1 MLQRRLTWALALAL
15 ALATSTGAAMAVDV
29 VGSDGIDAG
38 AKAIEAASF
47 GTQVK
52 TLSSDAFD
60 GRGPGTAGEKLT
72 TDYLIAQFKRLGLQP
87 GVHGQWLQSVPY
99 VSVKVADPAKSLL
112 AVEGTKGRID
122 FHFGDE
128 WVVNSINASPKVDIR
143 HSQLVFVGYGVNAP
157 ELGWNDYAGLDVKGK
172 TVVVLVNDPGWGDQD
187 PKLFRGKALT
197 YYGRW
202 TYKYE
207 EAAREGAAAALIVH
221 DTSAA
226 GYPWSVV
233 HSSWTG
239 TQYNLPPSVDPA
251 PRLAAAGWL
260 SADAAAKLFAY
271 SGVDFAKLR
280 AAADH
285 PGFKPV
291 TLKAHADIRFN
302 NVVGHGI
309 THNVIATLRGTTRP
323 DEAVVYT
330 AHWDHLGNKA
340 GKIYHGAVDNGTG
353 VAGLLQI
360 ANAFVHRQP
369 KPQRTVVFAAVTM
382 EESGLLGSRYYVTHP
397 VIPLSK
403 TVADINMDVIPV
415 NGPSHNMT
423 LIGGGQS
430 QMDDLIAASARK
442 QGRYISPDPT
452 PEQGM
457 FFRSD
462 QLNFAKLGVP
472 VLYTEGGTDLVLGGK
487 KAGEAAQADYIA
499 HRYHQPTDVYDPHWD
514 TRGAI
519 EDLQALYDVG
529 SGLVDSPDY
538 PQWKPGSDF
547 KRPVHP

>member
-1 MLQRRLTWALALAL
+1 MLRRRLTWALALAL
-15 ALATSTGAAMAVDV
+15 GLPAGMAMAAADV
-29 VGSDGIDAG
+29 ADSG
-38 AKAIEAASF
+38 AQAIKAASF
-47 GTQVK
+47 NEQIK

-60 GRGPGTAGEKLT
+60 GRGPGTAAEKLT
-72 TDYLIAQFKRLGLQP
+72 TDYLIAQFKRMGLQP
-87 GVHGQWLQSVPY
+87 GVNGQWLQAVPY
-99 VSVKVADPAKSLL
+99 VSVKMADPAKSVL
-112 AVEGTKGRID
+112 AVQGANGSTR
-122 FHFGDE
+122 FSFGDQ
-128 WVVNSINASPKVDIR
+128 WVINSINASPKVDIR

-172 TVVVLVNDPGWGDQD
+172 TVVILVNDPGWGDQD
-187 PKLFRGKALT
+187 PNLFRGKALT

-221 DTSAA
+221 DTAAA

-260 SADAAAKLFAY
+260 SADAAAKLFAD
-271 SGVDFAKLR
+271 SGVDFAKLH

-291 TLKAHADIRFN
+291 TLNAHVDIKFD
-302 NVVGHGI
+302 NVIGHGV
-309 THNVIATLRGTTRP
+309 THNVIAKLTGTTRP
-323 DEAVVYT
+323 DEAIVYT

-360 ANAFVHRQP
+360 ADAFAHRQP
-369 KPQRTVVFAAVTM
+369 KPQRTIIFASVTM

-397 VIPLSK
+397 VIPLAK
-403 TVADINMDVIPV
+403 TVADINMDAIPMI
-415 NGPSHNMT
+415 GRTHDIT

-430 QMDDLIAASARK
+430 QMDDLIAAVAKK
-442 QGRYISPDPT
+442 QGRYVSQDPT

-472 VLYTEGGTDLVLGGK
+472 VLYAEGGTDLLKGGK
-487 KAGEAAQADYIA
+487 TAGEAARADYVA
-499 HRYHQPTDVYDPHWD
+499 HRYHQPSDVYDPNWD
-514 TRGAI
+514 ARGAI
-519 EDLQALYDVG
+519 EDLQALYEVG
-529 SGLVDSPDY
+529 SGLADSPDF

-547 KRPVHP
+547 KRPATP